1 MAEFDAH
8 TKTNIPPLTEN
19 NYLQWS
25 MRMTAYLRHTSLLK
39 YVTDPPIDLSGAA
52 ATAVATKRRSR
63 SYPHESLSDPVFDMV
78 VTPDIAESPFS
89 IWQNIVA
96 RFASSSVNNKGR
108 VWLRFMRY
116 EYSGVLG
123 DFINDM
129 RKMLNEIRMLNLGV
143 PDVVVKKRPAPENS
157 KFFSISLS
165 LLVSHQVRR
174 GFTDTNPTASIPPT
188 QIQFT

>member
-25 MRMTAYLRHTSLLK
+25 MRMTAYLCHTSLLK

-52 ATAVATKRRSR
+52 ATAVATKHAEVVHILMS
-63 SYPHESLSDPVFDMV
+63 HVSDPVFDMV

-96 RFASSSVNNKGR
+96 RFASS
-108 VWLRFMRY
+108 
-116 EYSGVLG
+116 
-123 DFINDM
+123 
-129 RKMLNEIRMLNLGV
+129 
-143 PDVVVKKRPAPENS
+143 
-157 KFFSISLS
+157 
-165 LLVSHQVRR
+165 
-174 GFTDTNPTASIPPT
+174 
-188 QIQFT
+188 QFGCRT